1 MMEASSR
8 TGAAMVVGGGI
19 GGVQA
24 SLDLAESGVKV
35 YLVDTAATIGGVMAM
50 LDKTF
55 PTNDCSM
62 CIMAPKLVE
71 CGRHLNIDILTCA
84 QIEKVEGEAGS
95 FEVTLKTRPRF
106 IDPEKCT
113 GCGTCARQCPVGAVD
128 DYNKGL
134 VERRAVY
141 IDYPQAV
148 PLVYAIDE
156 AKCIGC
162 GLCQNTCLAKAVNFE
177 DKPLEMKINVGA
189 IILAPGFTE
198 YDAGQLGE
206 YGYGRFRN
214 VVTSTEFERM
224 MNASGPYGGHIVR
237 PSDGEIPV
245 KVAFIQCVGSRDS
258 RCSGDGTENGY
269 CSSVCCM
276 YATKE
281 AIVSK
286 EHEHLVEPTI
296 FFMDMRAHGRGFD
309 RYYDRA
315 QKEHGIRYIRARVSH
330 VEEMPESGNLKVKYE
345 TDEGELVTEE
355 FHLVVLSVG
364 LSRPR
369 DSAHISQVLGIEL
382 NHYGFAKTGDFDP
395 VQTTRSGVY
404 VCGAF
409 SGPKDIPETVAQA
422 SAASGAAVSM
432 LSDARWTLTRE
443 KKYPEEKA
451 CAGESPRIGV
461 FVCHCGINIG
471 GVVDVPS
478 VVEYSKSLPNVAFT
492 EENLYTCSADTQE
505 LIKQR
510 IEEHNLNRV
519 VVASCTPRTH
529 EPLFQDTIR
538 EAGLNKYMFEM
549 ANIRDQDS
557 WVHMNEPGPATEKA
571 KDLVRMAVAK
581 VSLLHPLEAVRQAV
595 TPAALVI
602 GGGVSG
608 MSAALDL
615 ADSGADVFLVESDSE
630 LGGNAREIYYSPEG
644 NDVQAFLEKLVWKVQ
659 THPGIK
665 VFQGAA
671 IEEVSG
677 YVGNFKTRVCD
688 SQGNTEE
695 LVHGVVIVATGAEEY
710 KPTEYMYGQD
720 DRVITQRHLE
730 DTVENRGEKLE
741 GIKTVAMIQCVGSR
755 TEENPL
761 CSRICCS
768 HAVKNALK
776 LKERNPETEVYILYR
791 DMRTYGFAEDYY
803 RKAREQG
810 VIFIRYE
817 EDDPPGLLNLEGRL
831 VVDMHDPIVNER
843 LRLPVDLLVLSAG
856 VRPREGNSLIAQ
868 MLKVPLDVSG
878 FFLEAHVKLRPVDFA
893 SDGIFLC
900 GLAHAPKSVGES
912 ISQARGAAARAN
924 VVLSKDEI
932 EGGGI
937 VSRVIEERCRG
948 CEWCKEVCEFGAID
962 MVETE
967 EGFKVARVN
976 QVMCKGCGTC
986 SAACPSGAI
995 QAQHFTSEQIDAM
1008 IEAMVE

>member
-1 MMEASSR
+1 MAEGSKI
-8 TGAAMVVGGGI
+8 GAAMVLGGGI

-24 SLDLAESGVKV
+24 SLDLAESGLKV
-35 YLVDTAATIGGVMAM
+35 YLVDSATTIGGVMAM

-71 CGRHLNIDILTCA
+71 CGRHLNIEIITCA
-84 QIEKVEGEAGS
+84 RLEKVEGEEGD
-95 FEVTLKTRPRF
+95 FQVTLGVRPRY
-106 IDPEKCT
+106 IDPDRCT
-113 GCGTCARQCPVGAVD
+113 GCGQCARVCPVGAVD
-128 DYNKGL
+128 EYNRGL
-134 VERRAVY
+134 IERRAVY

-156 AKCIGC
+156 KKCIGC
-162 GLCQNTCLAKAVNFE
+162 GLCRNTCLAKAVKFE
-177 DKPLEMKINVGA
+177 DKALKRMLEVGA
-189 IILAPGFTE
+189 IILAPGFKE
-198 YDAGQLGE
+198 YDATQLGE

-245 KVAFIQCVGSRDS
+245 KVAMIQCVGSRDS
-258 RCSGDGTENGY
+258 RSGSDQRGNGY

-281 AIVSK
+281 AIVAK

-315 QKEHGIRYIRARVSH
+315 RNEHGIRYVRARVGQ
-330 VEEMPESGNLKVKYE
+330 VEEVPATGNLLVRYE
-345 TDEGELVTEE
+345 TDQGELSTEE
-355 FHLVVLSVG
+355 FELVVLSVG
-364 LSRPR
+364 LSKPE
-369 DSAHISQVLGIEL
+369 DSERLSGVLGIEL
-382 NHYGFAKTGDFDP
+382 NKYGFCKTAEFDP
-395 VQTTRSGVY
+395 VQTSRQGVY

-422 SAASGAAVSM
+422 SAASGAAISM
-432 LSDARWTLTRE
+432 LSLARWTLTRE
-443 KKYPEEKA
+443 KEYPEEQNL
-451 CAGESPRIGV
+451 AGQPIRVGV

-471 GVVDVPS
+471 GVVNVPE
-478 VVEYSKSLPNVAFT
+478 VAEYAKTLPNVVYT

-505 LIKQR
+505 IIKQR
-510 IEEHNLNRV
+510 IEEHGLNRV

-557 WVHMNEPGPATEKA
+557 WVHMSEPGPATEKA

-581 VSLLHPLEAVRQAV
+581 VSLLRPLQMVRQKV
-595 TPAALVI
+595 TPAALVV

-615 ADSGADVFLVESDSE
+615 ADSGALVYLVESEKE
-630 LGGNAREIYYSPEG
+630 LGGNAREIYYDLSG
-644 NDVQAFLEKLVWKVQ
+644 NDVQAFLEQLIWKVE
-659 THPGIK
+659 THPRIK
-665 VFQGAA
+665 VYKDSEL
-671 IEEVSG
+671 EEVSG
-677 YVGNFKTRVCD
+677 YVGNFHARVRD
-688 SQGNTEE
+688 SQGNIEE
-695 LVHGVVIVATGAEEY
+695 LVQGTVVVATGAEEY
-710 KPTEYMYGQD
+710 RPKEYLYGEDERVLTQRELENLIESD
-720 DRVITQRHLE
+720 KERLDRV
-730 DTVENRGEKLE
+730 
-741 GIKTVAMIQCVGSR
+741 KTVAMIQCVGSR
-755 TEENPL
+755 TAENPL

-768 HAVKNALK
+768 QAVKNAIK
-776 LKERNPETEVYILYR
+776 LKETKPGVEVYVLYR
-791 DMRTYGFAEDYY
+791 DMRTYGFAEDFY
-803 RKAREQG
+803 RRARELG
-810 VIFIRYE
+810 VVFVRYE
-817 EDDPPGLLNLEGRL
+817 EDDLPQAFSENGRL
-831 VVDMHDPIVNER
+831 FVRMLDPIVNEK
-843 LRLPVDLLVLSAG
+843 LKLGVDLLVLSAG
-856 VRPREGNSLIAQ
+856 VRPREGNSKLAQ

-900 GLAHAPKSVGES
+900 GLAHAPKSIEES

-924 VVLSKDEI
+924 VILSKDEV

-937 VSRVIEERCRG
+937 TSSVIEERCRG
-948 CEWCKEVCEFGAID
+948 CEWCREVCEFGAID
-962 MVETE
+962 MVDLED
-967 EGFKVARVN
+967 GRKVARVN

-986 SAACPSGAI
+986 AATCPSGAI
-995 QAQHFTSEQIDAM
+995 EAQHFTSKQIGAM
-1008 IEAMVE
+1008 IEAMVG

>member
-1 MMEASSR
+1 
-8 TGAAMVVGGGI
+8 MVVGGGI

-35 YLVDTAATIGGVMAM
+35 YLVDSAATIGGVMAM

-71 CGRHLNIDILTCA
+71 CGRHLNIEILTCA
-84 QIEKVEGEAGS
+84 RIDSVEGDEGN

-128 DYNKGL
+128 EYNKGL

-156 AKCIGC
+156 EKCIGC

-177 DKPLEMKINVGA
+177 DKPLEIKVNVGA
-189 IILAPGFTE
+189 IVLAPGFAE
-198 YDAGQLGE
+198 YKAGQLGE

-245 KVAFIQCVGSRDS
+245 KVAFIQCVGSRDN
-258 RCSGDGTENGY
+258 RCGADGNENGY

-315 QKEHGIRYIRARVSH
+315 RKEHGIRYIRARVAH
-330 VEEMPESGNLKVKYE
+330 VEEVPETGNLKLKYE

-364 LSRPR
+364 LNRPR
-369 DSAHISQVLGIEL
+369 DSERLSRVLGIKL
-382 NHYGFAKTGDFDP
+382 NRYGFCKTGDFDP

-422 SAASGAAVSM
+422 SAASGAALSM
-432 LSDARWTLTRE
+432 LSQARWTLTRE
-443 KKYPEEKA
+443 KKYPEEKGFR
-451 CAGESPRIGV
+451 GETARIGV

-471 GVVDVPS
+471 GVVDVPA
-478 VVEYSKSLPNVAFT
+478 VVEYAKTLPNVIFT
-492 EENLYTCSADTQE
+492 EENLYTCSADAQE
-505 LIKQR
+505 LIKER

-581 VSLLHPLEAVRQAV
+581 VSLFQPLEAVRQAV
-595 TPAALVI
+595 TPAALII

-608 MSAALDL
+608 MTAALDL
-615 ADSGADVFLVESDSE
+615 ADSGADVFLVESE
-630 LGGNAREIYYSPEG
+630 NGLGGNAREIYYDLGG
-644 NDVQAFLEKLVWKVQ
+644 NDVQAFLEKLIWKVE
-659 THPGIK
+659 THPRVK
-665 VFQGAA
+665 VYKGSA
-671 IEEVSG
+671 IEEISG
-677 YVGNFKTRVCD
+677 YVGKFKTRVRD
-688 SQGNTEE
+688 GQGNAEE
-695 LVHGVVIVATGAEEY
+695 LVHGVVLVATGGEEY
-710 KPTEYMYGQD
+710 RPTEYMYGKD
-720 DRVITQRHLE
+720 ERVITQRSLE
-730 DTVENRGEKLE
+730 DIVENRAEKLDNV
-741 GIKTVAMIQCVGSR
+741 KTVAMIQCVGSR

-768 HAVKNALK
+768 QAVKNAIK
-776 LKERNPETEVYILYR
+776 LKEKDPETEVYVLYR

-803 RKAREQG
+803 RKARELG
-810 VIFIRYE
+810 VVFVRYE
-817 EDDPPGLLNLEGRL
+817 EENPPSALDLDGRL
-831 VVDMHDPIVNER
+831 LIEMTDPIVKEK

-856 VRPREGNSLIAQ
+856 VKPREGNALVAQ

-900 GLAHAPKSVGES
+900 GLAHAPKSIEES
-912 ISQARGAAARAN
+912 ITQARGAAARAN
-924 VVLSKDEI
+924 VILSKDEI

-937 VSRVIEERCRG
+937 VSRVVEERCRG
-948 CEWCKEVCEFGAID
+948 CEWCREVCEFGAID

-967 EGFKVARVN
+967 EGLEVARVN

-986 SAACPSGAI
+986 AASCPSGAI
-995 QAQHFTSEQIDAM
+995 EAQHFTSEQIDAM
-1008 IEAMVE
+1008 IEAMVS